1 MELARNYKTINL
13 KDDWRQPD
21 AHPTGGFPMA
31 DPMVVQRYRDA
42 AKDMLKE
49 IGYKIFSGKFDLSKV
64 SFPIKCM
71 SSESLLLMIA
81 TMSVHTP
88 LYMTAAALTTDPIER
103 MKLVMTTSL
112 SFLYTCHR
120 FDKPLNPLLGETY
133 QGMHDDGTKIFM
145 EQVCHHPPVSYMMQ
159 VGPKNLYRWWG
170 YSSFKPSAHLNS
182 IDLVVKG
189 GKWVKFHDGSTIS
202 YNPHQDQILNTI
214 KGQLTHLIC
223 GRCDF
228 KDDTNDVTGWYEINS
243 VKGKPKDYFQ
253 GEIYHKGVLVSK
265 LYGNQMGYI
274 DFDGVRYWDV
284 REQTD
289 YKV

>member
-1 MELARNYKTINL
+1 
-13 KDDWRQPD
+13 
-21 AHPTGGFPMA
+21 MA

-88 LYMTAAALTTDPIER
+88 LYMTAAALATDPVER

-133 QGMHDDGTKIFM
+133 QGMHDDGSKIFM
-145 EQVCHHPPVSYMMQ
+145 EQVCHHPPVSYMM
-159 VGPKNLYRWWG
+159 
-170 YSSFKPSAHLNS
+170 
-182 IDLVVKG
+182 
-189 GKWVKFHDGSTIS
+189 
-202 YNPHQDQILNTI
+202 
-214 KGQLTHLIC
+214 
-223 GRCDF
+223 
-228 KDDTNDVTGWYEINS
+228 
-243 VKGKPKDYFQ
+243 
-253 GEIYHKGVLVSK
+253 
-265 LYGNQMGYI
+265 
-274 DFDGVRYWDV
+274 
-284 REQTD
+284 
-289 YKV
+289 